1 MDPFWKPCLFLCS
14 KDVCNRLKTLIFK
27 RKCIIIVVMKG
38 GDCMI
43 RIAVLENER
52 TAKEI
57 IYALGMLLS
66 DREWLFRCYLKA
78 SELAAAQQ
86 HERFDIVILHEKFNN
101 PRAESV
107 FIRPYEDRIVLYVD
121 HGSLGEV
128 TDERHQ
134 TFVVHATDAAKE
146 LEQLSGRLFYRLL
159 GKEEYVFS
167 YNKVKV
173 ILNINDIYY
182 LSKEEKL
189 VCFHTRRGL
198 FSERAS
204 MNEMEKRFAPYG
216 FQRIHA
222 SFLVNMHHVFG
233 VEGDLVLMDQQ
244 DRLPLSRSN
253 RQRFLGIVERNEY

>member
-1 MDPFWKPCLFLCS
+1 
-14 KDVCNRLKTLIFK
+14 
-27 RKCIIIVVMKG
+27 
-38 GDCMI
+38 MI
-43 RIAVLENER
+43 KIALLENET
-52 TAKEI
+52 TAKDI
-57 IYALGMLLS
+57 IYALGMLLK

-86 HERFDIVILHEKFNN
+86 QEHFDVVILHEKFNN
-101 PRAESV
+101 PRIESV
-107 FIRPYEDRIVLYVD
+107 FVRPYEDRIVLYVD
-121 HGSLGEV
+121 HGTMQQV
-128 TDERHQ
+128 MDDRHQ
-134 TFVVHATDAAKE
+134 IFVIRAAQINQDLFALTDK
-146 LEQLSGRLFYRLL
+146 LSHRLS

-233 VEGDLVLMDQQ
+233 VEGDMVLLDQQ
-244 DRLPLSRSN
+244 EQLPLSRSN

>member
-1 MDPFWKPCLFLCS
+1 
-14 KDVCNRLKTLIFK
+14 
-27 RKCIIIVVMKG
+27 
-38 GDCMI
+38 MI
-43 RIAVLENER
+43 KFALLENER
-52 TAKEI
+52 TAKDI
-57 IYALGMLLS
+57 IYALGQLLF

-78 SELAAAQQ
+78 SELAVAQQ
-86 HERFDIVILHEKFNN
+86 KEHFDVVILNEKFANA
-101 PRAESV
+101 RIESV
-107 FIRPYEDRIVLYVD
+107 FVKPFEDRIIIYVD
-121 HGSLGEV
+121 HGSFNAVE
-128 TDERHQ
+128 DERHQ
-134 TFVVHATDAAKE
+134 TFSISADKIYE
-146 LEQLSGRLFYRLL
+146 DLSAISEKMFHRLA

-167 YNKVKV
+167 YNKVRV

-204 MNEMEKRFAPYG
+204 MNDMENKFAPYG

-233 VEGDLVLMDQQ
+233 VDGDMVLMDQQ

>member
-1 MDPFWKPCLFLCS
+1 
-14 KDVCNRLKTLIFK
+14 
-27 RKCIIIVVMKG
+27 
-38 GDCMI
+38 MI
-43 RIAVLENER
+43 RIAVLENESI
-52 TAKEI
+52 AKEI
-57 IYALGMLLS
+57 IYALGMLLK

-86 HERFDIVILHEKFNN
+86 QERFDIVILHEKFHN

-107 FIRPYEDRIVLYVD
+107 FVKPYEDRILLYVD
-121 HGSLGEV
+121 HGTLG
-128 TDERHQ
+128 TLKDDRRRM
-134 TFVVHATDAAKE
+134 FVLHAADAAKE
-146 LEQLSGRLFYRLL
+146 LDLLSEKLFHRLL

-244 DRLPLSRSN
+244 ERLPLSRSN
-253 RQRFLGIVERNEY
+253 RQRFLGIVERNAD

>member
-1 MDPFWKPCLFLCS
+1 
-14 KDVCNRLKTLIFK
+14 
-27 RKCIIIVVMKG
+27 
-38 GDCMI
+38 MI
-43 RIAVLENER
+43 KIALLENET
-52 TAKEI
+52 TAKDI
-57 IYALGMLLS
+57 IYALGMLLK

-86 HERFDIVILHEKFNN
+86 QEHFDMVILHEKFNN
-101 PRAESV
+101 PRIESV
-107 FIRPYEDRIVLYVD
+107 FVRPYEDRIVLYVD
-121 HGSLGEV
+121 HGTMQQTV
-128 TDERHQ
+128 DDRHQ
-134 TFVVHATDAAKE
+134 IFLIRAAQVNQDLFALTDK
-146 LEQLSGRLFYRLL
+146 LSHRLS

-233 VEGDLVLMDQQ
+233 VEGDMVLLDQQ
-244 DRLPLSRSN
+244 EQLPLSRSN

>member
-1 MDPFWKPCLFLCS
+1 
-14 KDVCNRLKTLIFK
+14 
-27 RKCIIIVVMKG
+27 
-38 GDCMI
+38 MI
-43 RIAVLENER
+43 KIALLENEH

-57 IYALGMLLS
+57 IYALGMLLNKH
-66 DREWLFRCYLKA
+66 EWLFRCYLKA

-86 HERFDIVILHEKFNN
+86 QEHFDLIILNEKFNN

-107 FIRPYEDRIVLYVD
+107 FVKPYEDRIIVYVD
-121 HGSLGEV
+121 HGAMEAV
-128 TDERHQ
+128 HDERHQ
-134 TFVVHATDAAKE
+134 TFIVRSSQIAWDLFAIADKLFHR
-146 LEQLSGRLFYRLL
+146 LS
-159 GKEEYVFS
+159 GKEEYIFS

-182 LSKEEKL
+182 LSKEDKL

-233 VEGDLVLMDQQ
+233 VEGDMVLLDQQ
-244 DRLPLSRSN
+244 EQLPLSRSN
-253 RQRFLGIVERNEY
+253 RQRFLGIVERSDY

>member
-1 MDPFWKPCLFLCS
+1 
-14 KDVCNRLKTLIFK
+14 
-27 RKCIIIVVMKG
+27 
-38 GDCMI
+38 MI
-43 RIAVLENER
+43 KIALLENET
-52 TAKEI
+52 TAKDI
-57 IYALGMLLS
+57 IYALGMLLK

-86 HERFDIVILHEKFNN
+86 QEHFDMVILHEKFNN
-101 PRAESV
+101 PRIESV
-107 FIRPYEDRIVLYVD
+107 FVRPYEDRIVLYVD
-121 HGSLGEV
+121 HGTMQQTV
-128 TDERHQ
+128 DDRHQ
-134 TFVVHATDAAKE
+134 IFVIRAAQVNQDLFALTDK
-146 LEQLSGRLFYRLL
+146 LSHRLS

-233 VEGDLVLMDQQ
+233 VEGDMVLLDQQ
-244 DRLPLSRSN
+244 EQLPLSRSN

>member
-1 MDPFWKPCLFLCS
+1 
-14 KDVCNRLKTLIFK
+14 
-27 RKCIIIVVMKG
+27 
-38 GDCMI
+38 MI
-43 RIAVLENER
+43 KIALLENET
-52 TAKEI
+52 TAKDI
-57 IYALGMLLS
+57 IYALGMLLK

-86 HERFDIVILHEKFNN
+86 QEHFDVVILHEKFNN
-101 PRAESV
+101 PRIESV
-107 FIRPYEDRIVLYVD
+107 FVRPYEDRIVLYVD
-121 HGSLGEV
+121 NGTMQQV
-128 TDERHQ
+128 MDDRHQ
-134 TFVVHATDAAKE
+134 IFVIRAAQINQDLFALTDK
-146 LEQLSGRLFYRLL
+146 LSHRLS

-233 VEGDLVLMDQQ
+233 VEGDMVLLDQQ
-244 DRLPLSRSN
+244 EQLPLSRSN